1 MSAYRLGRIT
11 VQDEQ
16 AGKLVLEGD
25 GYAAAG
31 EISTLLV
38 NPDVAAFLGMTEDE
52 QKAARAIVDTYRRSL
67 QQLYSSGEWK
77 PPSLD
82 PRARSARAELAAGVE
97 RLLGAKRT
105 SRLKQLSWRLRG
117 GDALVDEEV
126 ASRLQLTDAQ
136 RVAIAE
142 AAARAEEE
150 NQRALKS
157 ISHVRQGRLA
167 SPQPLEE
174 AGRDASRVADERLL
188 ALLTPE
194 QRERFEEM
202 KRGTP

>member
-1 MSAYRLGRIT
+1 
-11 VQDEQ
+11 
-16 AGKLVLEGD
+16 
-25 GYAAAG
+25 
-31 EISTLLV
+31 
-38 NPDVAAFLGMTEDE
+38 VAAFLGMTEDE
-52 QKAARAIVDTYRRSL
+52 QKAARAIVDTYR
-67 QQLYSSGEWK
+67 
-77 PPSLD
+77 P
-82 PRARSARAELAAGVE
+82 
-97 RLLGAKRT
+97 
-105 SRLKQLSWRLRG
+105 
-117 GDALVDEEV
+117 
-126 ASRLQLTDAQ
+126 
-136 RVAIAE
+136 
-142 AAARAEEE
+142 EEE

>member
-16 AGKLVLEGD
+16 AGTLVLEGD

-38 NPDVAAFLGMTEDE
+38 NPDVVAFLGMTEDE

-97 RLLGAKRT
+97 RLLGATRT
-105 SRLKQLSWRLRG
+105 SRLQPLSWRLRG

-136 RVAIAE
+136 RVAIAA

-157 ISHVRQGRLA
+157 ISHVRQGRLT

-194 QRERFEEM
+194 QREQFEEM